1 MESSRSHKLEFGQ
14 TFRSAEE
21 GTLRLRLPH
30 PKDKE
35 RSQSLENGLLWP
47 PLTPFVPYV
56 LLMAPPLLPLAPTCT
71 LRYKVARGQALYCVQ
86 S

>member
-1 MESSRSHKLEFGQ
+1 MESPRSHKLEFGQ
-14 TFRSAEE
+14 TFRVAEE

-35 RSQSLENGLLWP
+35 SSQSLENGLLWP